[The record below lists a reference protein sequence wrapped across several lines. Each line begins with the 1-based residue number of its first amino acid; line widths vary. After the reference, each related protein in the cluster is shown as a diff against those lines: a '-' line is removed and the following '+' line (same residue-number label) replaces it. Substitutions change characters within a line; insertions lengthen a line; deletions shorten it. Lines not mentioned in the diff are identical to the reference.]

1 PRAAGLREHHTII
14 PFRRLHRNGA
24 FARVAEH
31 ALGIA
36 RERIAVAAAAR
47 RIQPKHVARLQRII
61 RVAGRQALGA
71 VGVRVDPD
79 VAAPAGRT
87 ARASIRR
94 DAVLHRADREAR
106 IGEVEIFAAD
116 AQAAAVLAG
125 AAGIPDQLEAH
136 EAGGKFAL
144 DDFHRRD
151 LGVALVDGDAGNAV
165 LVRARAAAA
174 GDDLVLHIAL
184 SRVGAAAA

>member
-1 PRAAGLREHHTII
+1 RVDGVGR
-14 PFRRLHRNGA
+14 GA
-24 FARVAEH
+24 CWAW
-31 ALGIA
+31 
-36 RERIAVAAAAR
+36 AVACVR
-47 RIQPKHVARLQRII
+47 RGGLLRRAERE
-61 RVAGRQALGA
+61 GRMGEWEIPAE
-71 VGVRVDPD
+71 
-79 VAAPAGRT
+79 AP
-87 ARASIRR
+87 
-94 DAVLHRADREAR
+94 
-106 IGEVEIFAAD
+106 
-116 AQAAAVLAG
+116 QAAAVLGG

-174 GDDLVLHIAL
+174 GDDLGLPIAL